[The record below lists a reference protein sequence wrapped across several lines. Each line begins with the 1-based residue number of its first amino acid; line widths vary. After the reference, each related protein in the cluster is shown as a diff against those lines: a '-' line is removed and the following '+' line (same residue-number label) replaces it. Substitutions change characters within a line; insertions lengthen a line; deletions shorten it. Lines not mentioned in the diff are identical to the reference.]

1 MPRIALS
8 GAQGRYCV
16 KVGLAAALGFLLAQ
30 GSNNQYAVYSSITAA
45 LIVGTSIGEDL
56 ATCGNRVKG
65 TIAGM
70 VAGMMVGALLGPST
84 LAVALGVVLTA
95 ALALSLGWG
104 VPVARV
110 GVTLC
115 IVTLIAHGAN
125 LIEYDMLRALNTL
138 IGVVIGLAVSIF
150 VWRVRSR
157 DEMPAALSRVL
168 QDAASLLGAVAAGST
183 ELRPLQSKLYDAIA
197 SVVKI
202 AREAKLERRVELDT
216 GAPEAHALQVVQ
228 LGLDVLAAALAEE
241 CRVPEAPS
249 RSAFDALRR
258 RLDELLLG
266 DGRVG

>member
-1 MPRIALS
+1 VPRIGLS
-8 GAQGRYCV
+8 SAQWRYCI

-30 GSNNQYAVYSSITAA
+30 GGENQYAVYSSITAA

-56 ATCGNRVKG
+56 ATCSNRVKG
-65 TIAGM
+65 TLAGMIAGM
-70 VAGMMVGALLGPST
+70 VAAAVLGPST
-84 LAVALGVVLTA
+84 LAVALGVTLTA
-95 ALALSLGWG
+95 LLTLALGWG

-115 IVTLIAHGAN
+115 IVTLVAHGAN
-125 LIEYDMLRALNTL
+125 FVEYDMVRAINTL

-150 VWRVRSR
+150 VWRVRAR
-157 DEMPAALSRVL
+157 DEMPRALQRVL
-168 QDAASLLGAVAAGST
+168 EAAATLLEAGATGGQ

-197 SVVKI
+197 TVVKI

-241 CRVPEAPS
+241 CRVPEVPS
-249 RSAFDALRR
+249 RSAVDALRR
-258 RLDELLLG
+258 RLDELLPG
-266 DGRVG
+266 EGRVG

>member
-1 MPRIALS
+1 ML
-8 GAQGRYCV
+8 
-16 KVGLAAALGFLLAQ
+16 
-30 GSNNQYAVYSSITAA
+30 
-45 LIVGTSIGEDL
+45 
-56 ATCGNRVKG
+56 
-65 TIAGM
+65 
-70 VAGMMVGALLGPST
+70 AGMMVGAVFGPST

-95 ALALSLGWG
+95 AFALSLGWG

-157 DEMPAALSRVL
+157 DEMPRALSRVL
-168 QDAASLLGAVAAGST
+168 EAAASLLEAAAAGST
-183 ELRPLQSKLYDAIA
+183 QLRALQSNLYDAIA
-197 SVVKI
+197 TVVKL

-228 LGLDVLAAALAEE
+228 LGLDLLAAALADE
-241 CRVPEAPS
+241 CRVPETES
-249 RSAFDALRR
+249 RRSFAGLRR
-258 RLDELLLG
+258 RLDELSLLG
-266 DGRVG
+266 RQVR

>member
-1 MPRIALS
+1 VPRFALS
-8 GAQGRYCV
+8 GAQWRYCT
-16 KVGLAAALGFLLAQ
+16 KVGIAAALGFLLAQ
-30 GSNNQYAVYSSITAA
+30 GGENQYAVYSSITAA

-56 ATCGNRVKG
+56 ATCSSRVKG
-65 TIAGM
+65 TLAGMIAGM
-70 VAGMMVGALLGPST
+70 LVGALLGPST
-84 LAVALGVVLTA
+84 LAVALGVTLTA
-95 ALALSLGWG
+95 LLTLAFGWG

-115 IVTLIAHGAN
+115 IVTLVAHGAN
-125 LIEYDMLRALNTL
+125 VVEYDMVRALNTL

-150 VWRVRSR
+150 VWPVRSR
-157 DEMPAALSRVL
+157 DEMPGALQRVL
-168 QDAASLLGAVAAGST
+168 EAAATLLEAGT
-183 ELRPLQSKLYDAIA
+183 RGDPELRPLQSKLYDAIA
-197 SVVKI
+197 TVVKI

-216 GAPEAHALQVVQ
+216 GAPEAHALRVVQ

-249 RSAFDALRR
+249 KSALDALRR

>member
-1 MPRIALS
+1 ML
-8 GAQGRYCV
+8 
-16 KVGLAAALGFLLAQ
+16 
-30 GSNNQYAVYSSITAA
+30 
-45 LIVGTSIGEDL
+45 
-56 ATCGNRVKG
+56 
-65 TIAGM
+65 AGM
-70 VAGMMVGALLGPST
+70 VVGAVFGPST

-157 DEMPAALSRVL
+157 DEMPRALSRVL
-168 QDAASLLGAVAAGST
+168 EDAASLLEAAAAGST
-183 ELRPLQSKLYDAIA
+183 ELRPLQSNLYDAIA
-197 SVVKI
+197 TVIKL

-228 LGLDVLAAALAEE
+228 LGLDLLAAALADE
-241 CRVPEAPS
+241 CRVPETES
-249 RSAFDALRR
+249 RRSFEGLRR
-258 RLDELLLG
+258 RLDELSLLG
-266 DGRVG
+266 RQVR

>member
-1 MPRIALS
+1 
-8 GAQGRYCV
+8 
-16 KVGLAAALGFLLAQ
+16 
-30 GSNNQYAVYSSITAA
+30 VYSSITAA

-65 TIAGM
+65 TLAGM
-70 VAGMMVGALLGPST
+70 VAGMVVGAVFGPST

-125 LIEYDMLRALNTL
+125 LIEYDMMRAINTL

-150 VWRVRSR
+150 VWPARSR
-157 DEMPAALSRVL
+157 EEMPGALRRVLDAAAALL
-168 QDAASLLGAVAAGST
+168 EAGT
-183 ELRPLQSKLYDAIA
+183 KDGKDVRPLQSKLYDAIA
-197 SVVKI
+197 TVVKI
-202 AREAKLERRVELDT
+202 AREAKLERHVELDT
-216 GAPEAHALQVVQ
+216 GEPEAHALQVVQ

-241 CRVPEAPS
+241 CGVPKAPS
-249 RSAFDALRR
+249 GSSFDALRR
-258 RLDELLLG
+258 RLDGLLLG
-266 DGRVG
+266 DGRGSVG